1 MEEGGGVGGE
11 GGERGV
17 EGGEDGGEDGGD
29 RGLGGGEQVET
40 RPVMRGEAGEQ
51 LLKAGLEKGGVG

>member
-17 EGGEDGGEDGGD
+17 EGEEDGD

>member
-17 EGGEDGGEDGGD
+17 EGGEDGGD

-40 RPVMRGEAGEQ
+40 RPVMRREAGEQ

>member
-17 EGGEDGGEDGGD
+17 EGGEDGGD

-40 RPVMRGEAGEQ
+40 RPVMRGEADEQ